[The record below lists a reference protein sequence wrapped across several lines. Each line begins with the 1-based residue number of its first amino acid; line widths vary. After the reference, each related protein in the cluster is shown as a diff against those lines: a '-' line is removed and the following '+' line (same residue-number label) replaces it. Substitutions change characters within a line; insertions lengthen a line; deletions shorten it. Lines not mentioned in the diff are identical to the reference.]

1 MCAIMSRKRSFI
13 RHSHDECFTLVFKP
27 KSAQVM
33 FLELREMGFEKDQ
46 WSCDG
51 SFRTMLRHGGQSCY

>member
-13 RHSHDECFTLVFKP
+13 RHSHDEWCSFGFKP
-27 KSAQVM
+27 KSAQVT

-46 WSCDG
+46 RSCDG